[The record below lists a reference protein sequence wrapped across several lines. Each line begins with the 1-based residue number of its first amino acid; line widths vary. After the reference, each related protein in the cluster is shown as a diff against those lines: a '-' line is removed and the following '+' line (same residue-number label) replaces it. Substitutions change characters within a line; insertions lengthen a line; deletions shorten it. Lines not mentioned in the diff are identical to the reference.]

1 MSLKLI
7 DLIPHAL
14 NESQNSQNQG
24 RSTYQIPYFFSFLYS
39 VEMFKMGRR
48 K

>member
-1 MSLKLI
+1 MNFRILKI
-7 DLIPHAL
+7 
-14 NESQNSQNQG
+14 QG